1 MTVFVDTSAIYAL
14 LDRSD
19 ENHEVAAAA
28 FSRLGD
34 HELLA
39 THNYVVVESAALVQ
53 RRLGTAA
60 ARTLFDDLL
69 APFDLIWVDER
80 IHQTAAASMIA
91 SGKDGISFVDWTS
104 FVVMREHGI
113 DQALAFDE
121 DFARQGFHLV
131 A

>member
-1 MTVFVDTSAIYAL
+1 
-14 LDRSD
+14 
-19 ENHEVAAAA
+19 
-28 FSRLGD
+28 
-34 HELLA
+34 
-39 THNYVVVESAALVQ
+39 
-53 RRLGTAA
+53 
-60 ARTLFDDLL
+60 
-69 APFDLIWVDER
+69 
-80 IHQTAAASMIA
+80 MIA